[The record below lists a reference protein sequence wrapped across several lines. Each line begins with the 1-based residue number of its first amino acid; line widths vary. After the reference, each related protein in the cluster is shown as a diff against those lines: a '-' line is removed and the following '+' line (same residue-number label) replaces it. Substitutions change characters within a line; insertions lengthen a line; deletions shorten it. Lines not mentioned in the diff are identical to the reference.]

1 MEMKSL
7 ATIVASFA
15 DLDKADPVLMSITR
29 ELIMK
34 QSDIH
39 TLAAAG
45 EKVQDLR
52 PTDCTQLMRAFC

>member
-7 ATIVASFA
+7 ATIVASFS

-34 QSDIH
+34 QSDIQ

-45 EKVQDLR
+45 EKV
-52 PTDCTQLMRAFC
+52 